1 MFPLFISDLRTFKPV
16 RGRLSA
22 ISRCYSGTG
31 MKKQDIAKRIA
42 RQSHVSRAAAA
53 DRVDNVVN
61 QILADLRRGR
71 KTSLPGLGTFSR
83 DGDGCALFERD
94 GGGDDTSQD

>member
-1 MFPLFISDLRTFKPV
+1 
-16 RGRLSA
+16 
-22 ISRCYSGTG
+22 

-53 DRVDNVVN
+53 DRVDSVVN

-71 KTSLPGLGTFSR
+71 KTSLPGLGTFSQDD
-83 DGDGCALFERD
+83 DGRALFERD
-94 GGGDDTSQD
+94 GGGDDPSQD